1 MRRWLPRKRREKK
14 EREGEE
20 EEEQEEEEQHEE
32 EEEREEEKE
41 EQEKKKEREEEIE
54 EQETEKEREEGWHI
68 RLFLSSLQGA
78 ASYNANIPL
87 WFQNLLCALWLPWAS
102 WQFSALSVCS
112 QLLSGL
118 SFLPRL
124 SLQIPA
130 LNPSAVPP
138 ADRSGLI

>member
-1 MRRWLPRKRREKK
+1 MGQWLPRKRREKE

-20 EEEQEEEEQHEE
+20 KEEGEEEAQEEEEEH
-32 EEEREEEKE
+32 EEEKE
-41 EQEKKKEREEEIE
+41 EQEKEKEREEEIE
-54 EQETEKEREEGWHI
+54 EQETEKEREEGCYI
-68 RLFLSSLQGA
+68 KLFLSSLQGA
-78 ASYNANIPL
+78 GSYNANIPL

-102 WQFSALSVCS
+102 WQFSTLSVCS
-112 QLLSGL
+112 QLLSVL

-138 ADRSGLI
+138 ADRNGLI